1 MRKELIEDTKKLI
14 AKELAA
20 ANRKFRQNASTHES
34 YAVTLE
40 EAQEAETELKNVA
53 QMLSVVWEMTKQ
65 NAPKEQ
71 LEEAVAQLEEAAT
84 RMAAESIQTAAMAQ
98 KFKQFLNSPTFMSAA
113 ATIES
118 EKDQATSAMPM
129 AAVEGIETEQAA
141 AATMATAGAGISIE
155 ISSKEIEG
163 IGRGIMEEAQRR
175 ARMKALGRI

>member
-14 AKELAA
+14 AEELAA

-71 LEEAVAQLEEAAT
+71 LEEAVTQLEEAAT

-98 KFKQFLNSPTFMSAA
+98 KFKQFLNSPTFMSAEPICFTSSVA
-113 ATIES
+113 
-118 EKDQATSAMPM
+118 SAMPM
-129 AAVEGIETEQAA
+129 AA
-141 AATMATAGAGISIE
+141 GAGISAK

-175 ARMKALGRI
+175 TRMKVSGRI

>member
-14 AKELAA
+14 AEELAA

-40 EAQEAETELKNVA
+40 EAQEAEEELKNVA

-71 LEEAVAQLEEAAT
+71 LEEAVTQLEEAAT

-98 KFKQFLNSPTFMSAA
+98 KFKQFLNRPTFMSAA
-113 ATIES
+113 EPICF
-118 EKDQATSAMPM
+118 TSSAALAMPM
-129 AAVEGIETEQAA
+129 AAGAGIATEQAA

-175 ARMKALGRI
+175 DKMKALGRI